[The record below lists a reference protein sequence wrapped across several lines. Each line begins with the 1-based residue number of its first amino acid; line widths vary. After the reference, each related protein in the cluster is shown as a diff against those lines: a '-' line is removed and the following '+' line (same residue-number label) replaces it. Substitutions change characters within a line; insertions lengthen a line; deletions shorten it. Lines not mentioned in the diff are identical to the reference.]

1 MLHLKCRDNFNSGYL
16 DVMNYRFPTTETNLK
31 ALYIFCCFNT
41 TLSVNLFVV
50 TVQIFVYNCV
60 FRKKEKQHSRNL
72 SHFENES
79 ISRKRTT
86 FEK

>member
-16 DVMNYRFPTTETNLK
+16 DVTNYRFPTTETNLK

-41 TLSVNLFVV
+41 TLSVKLFVV

-60 FRKKEKQHSRNL
+60 FWKKEKNL
-72 SHFENES
+72 TKPF
-79 ISRKRTT
+79 T
-86 FEK
+86 F